1 MTHPALVSIIVVT
14 HSAQR
19 EGRRAVSSKRKP
31 TSTGCSGTI
40 NGVMGQ
46 TQVTELSSLAY
57 ACEVMEEVP

>member
-14 HSAQR
+14 HSTQR

-31 TSTGCSGTI
+31 TSTDSSGTI

-46 TQVTELSSLAY
+46 TQGTELSSLAHM
-57 ACEVMEEVP
+57 CEVMEEVP